1 MIKNKYLMK
10 TIDNFFK
17 KYQFISILM
26 LLVVFC
32 ACTDDEEPQS
42 VKAEVTEYSPIT
54 GGRNTLLTLKGANF
68 GTDINNIK
76 VTINGKDALVK
87 TVANDVITAEVQKG
101 TSSGLVRI
109 ILGERPNT
117 QVLIYDTQFTYVSN
131 QVVSTYFGGSEEGEA
146 DGSFSVATLSKP
158 RYLVWGKDDALYIV
172 EDGGSSADDMACIRK
187 AKDNKLTTLLKA
199 AESTLVQ
206 RIRAVD
212 FSLDEKNMFIAN
224 DNNNSG
230 TMGFGTMTKN
240 GDKYGNLVSLW
251 DQGGI
256 TAVKVHP
263 QNGAVF
269 IGYHSGSWIY
279 QYDGTSFIPKFQ
291 LPDDTGAAASKGNIN
306 GIAFDKTGTIMYVV
320 SRKNHVVYKANYDLA
335 IGEFSNVEILAGTF
349 GTTGYSDGNGTSAK
363 FYEPCQCDVDED
375 GNLYVAD
382 RGNHCIR
389 VISPEGEVST
399 YAGKNKS
406 GMVDGIASQAEFNN
420 PEGCQFGPDGALYVA
435 DYSNHVIRKIEETSG
450 Q

>member
-1 MIKNKYLMK
+1 MK
-10 TIDNFFK
+10 TMDNFLERYLFV
-17 KYQFISILM
+17 SILIV
-26 LLVVFC
+26 LVVFC
-32 ACTDDEEPQS
+32 ACTDDEQS
-42 VKAEVTEYSPIT
+42 QGIKAEVTEYSPVT

-87 TVANDVITAEVQKG
+87 TVTDDVITAEVQKG

-109 ILGERPNT
+109 ILGEKPDA
-117 QVLIYDTQFTYVSN
+117 QVLIYNIEFTYVSN
-131 QVVSTYFGGSEEGEA
+131 QVVSTYLGRSESGET
-146 DGSFSVATLSKP
+146 DGNFSIATLSKP
-158 RYLVWGKDDALYIV
+158 RYLVWGKDNALFIV
-172 EDGGSSADDMACIRK
+172 EDGGSSESDMACIRM
-187 AKDNKLTTLLKA
+187 AKDNNLSTLLKA
-199 AESTLVQ
+199 SETTLVQ
-206 RIRAVD
+206 RIRAID
-212 FSLDEKNMFIAN
+212 LSSDEKTMFIAN
-224 DNNNSG
+224 DNNASG
-230 TMGFGTMTKN
+230 TMGFGTMMKN
-240 GDKYGNLVSLW
+240 GGNYGNLTSLW

-256 TAVKVHP
+256 TTVKVHP

-291 LPDDTGAAASKGNIN
+291 LPDDTGGIASKGNIN
-306 GIAFDKTGTIMYVV
+306 GIAFDKLGTTVYIT
-320 SRKNHVVYKANYDLA
+320 SRKNHVVYKANYDLTT
-335 IGEFSNVEILAGTF
+335 GEFSNIELLAGSF

-363 FYEPCQCDVDED
+363 FNAPCQCDVDED

-389 VISPEGEVST
+389 VISSEGEVST
-399 YAGKNKS
+399 YAGKNKA

-450 Q
+450 QQ